1 MFTDDNGTE
10 SMDFLLI
17 EPDQSEMERRAICVS
32 KDHCSRLIFLWR
44 TRAPSHRSRSRRRFQ
59 KMSWCNWLHS
69 SSEINKKFQNRE
81 KSDLENMLAASAA
94 RLTDLAYERLRDAI
108 IELEIAPGA
117 PIDEECVR
125 DSFGFGLTPIRDA
138 LKRLSH
144 ERLVA
149 IYPRRGT
156 FATEIN
162 IADDQWISEIRAEL
176 ESLAAAL
183 AAERATVREREAL
196 TALTTKMRKALTVTE
211 FTNIDAQFHRLLYQA
226 SHNPLLENTLAQ
238 NFNLA
243 LRIWHFSVQNFSR
256 DRAPLREAEIEVSL
270 SEFELIA
277 GAIERGDA
285 EVARQ
290 AARRHIEYSRH
301 FVRGFEHAD

>member
-1 MFTDDNGTE
+1 MRA
-10 SMDFLLI
+10 
-17 EPDQSEMERRAICVS
+17 EP
-32 KDHCSRLIFLWR
+32 
-44 TRAPSHRSRSRRRFQ
+44 
-59 KMSWCNWLHS
+59 
-69 SSEINKKFQNRE
+69 
-81 KSDLENMLAASAA
+81 AA
-94 RLTDLAYERLRDAI
+94 RLTDLAYEQLRDAI
-108 IELEIAPGA
+108 IELTIAPGA
-117 PIDEECVR
+117 PMDEASIR

-183 AAERATVREREAL
+183 AAERATVGEREAL
-196 TALTTKMRKALTVTE
+196 TALTWKMRKARSVAE
-211 FTNIDAQFHRLLYQA
+211 FTSIDAQFHRTLYRA
-226 SHNPLLENTLAQ
+226 SHNPLLETTLAQ

-256 DRAPLREAEIEVSL
+256 DKVPLRESEVEVSL
-270 SEFELIA
+270 REFELIA
-277 GAIERGDA
+277 GAIARGDA

-290 AARRHIEYSRH
+290 AAKRHIEYSRH
-301 FVRGFEHAD
+301 FVRGFEHAS